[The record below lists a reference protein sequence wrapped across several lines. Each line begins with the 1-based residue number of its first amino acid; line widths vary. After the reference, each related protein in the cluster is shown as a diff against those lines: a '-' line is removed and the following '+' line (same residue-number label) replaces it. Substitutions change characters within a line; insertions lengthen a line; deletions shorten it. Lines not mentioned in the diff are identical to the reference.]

1 MLHSC
6 CWQYRRVII
15 RLLSSNRAWRL
26 LYSWKS
32 NHLQVEEWFL
42 SVCVSDSLFCPFP
55 LFKWL
60 KAGPIP
66 LPSGPCTHAN
76 LSGFRGIVSKS
87 LCLLVRKEE
96 SVEGVRVE
104 AACLLWRAQTRAL
117 RCFPYRAHTFWSR
130 TNCLGINPR
139 RLQYWAMPKNL
150 HGQASLHRDDSN
162 YRWESGVGTLSL

>member
-1 MLHSC
+1 METAVLMKIQSSTS
-6 CWQYRRVII
+6 RRVIPFCVCQWFTI
-15 RLLSSNRAWRL
+15 LPFSP
-26 LYSWKS
+26 
-32 NHLQVEEWFL
+32 LQMTQGR
-42 SVCVSDSLFCPFP
+42 SY
-55 LFKWL
+55 
-60 KAGPIP
+60 PITFWTLHTCKP
-66 LPSGPCTHAN
+66 

-117 RCFPYRAHTFWSR
+117 RCFPYCAHTFWSR